1 MPLNLQ
7 IIIAALMAAGLAA
20 LVILIPI
27 VAR

>member
-1 MPLNLQ
+1 MPLSLQ

-20 LVILIPI
+20 LMILIPM

>member
-7 IIIAALMAAGLAA
+7 IIIASLIAAGLAA
-20 LVILIPI
+20 LMILIPI

>member
-7 IIIAALMAAGLAA
+7 IIIVSLMAAGLAA
-20 LVILIPI
+20 LMILIPM